1 MPFGLHSLIL
11 TQTDMAGSLLPA
23 EFTLYAPSAK
33 EVWLFG
39 DMTHWQEGKL
49 PMTRDGDGVWHIK
62 LQLRSGQ
69 WHYKFDVDTRRIP
82 DPLNPLVAEDG
93 MGMGECHSYL
103 FLGEGDWND
112 KPKTPKG
119 SLIDV
124 LIPCPKLGGSIPGQL
139 YLPPGT
145 TDKQRLPLLTLMHGH
160 QMRANQWATNGRIRQ
175 YMDNL
180 LAQGLLRPFAIF
192 LPGGHAGHAMPKY
205 ADAVISTGLPWLARQ
220 HPVTAEAGLRAV
232 GGMSINE
239 YGPLAMALSH
249 PKAFSLVVPMNET
262 FNDAVIT
269 GDLDKLPF
277 RIHLFCTT
285 EGCAPPQYRQLME
298 RSRTLGLSLPF
309 MRLDGVPTWR
319 NWNEM
324 TPEFLVKVSDHFH
337 AANKKA
343 VPAPTP
349 TRSRSKSQ

>member
-11 TQTDMAGSLLPA
+11 TQSDLAGSLLPC

-33 EVWLFG
+33 EVFLFG
-39 DMTHWQEGKL
+39 DMTHWQDGKV
-49 PMTRDGDGVWHIK
+49 PMTRGEDGVWHLK
-62 LQLRSGQ
+62 LQLRRGQ

-103 FLGEGDWND
+103 FLGEGDWLD
-112 KPKTPKG
+112 KPKVPRG
-119 SLIDV
+119 ELLD
-124 LIPCPKLGGSIPGQL
+124 LNIPCSKLGGTLPGQL

-145 TDKQRLPLLTLMHGH
+145 REKDKLPLLVLMHGH
-160 QMRANQWATNGRIRQ
+160 QMRANQWATNGRIKQ

-180 LAQGLLRPFAIF
+180 LAQGLLRPFAVY

-205 ADAVISTGLPWLARQ
+205 AEAVVQTALPWLAKQ
-220 HPVTAEAGLRAV
+220 QPVTNDPAQRAI
-232 GGMSINE
+232 GGMSISE
-239 YGPLAMALSH
+239 HGPLAIALAH

-262 FNDAVIT
+262 FSDAVIA
-269 GDLDKLPF
+269 GQLDKQPF
-277 RIHLFCTT
+277 RLHLFCTT

-298 RSRTLGLSLPF
+298 RSRSLGITVPF

-324 TPEFLVKVSDHFH
+324 TPEFLATVSDHFH
-337 AANKKA
+337 RQQQKKL
-343 VPAPTP
+343 
-349 TRSRSKSQ
+349 S